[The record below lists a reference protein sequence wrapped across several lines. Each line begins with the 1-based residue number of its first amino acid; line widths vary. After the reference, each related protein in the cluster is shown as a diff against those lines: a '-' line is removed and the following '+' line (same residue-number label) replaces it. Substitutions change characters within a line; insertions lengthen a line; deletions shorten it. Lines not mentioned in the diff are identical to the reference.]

1 MKASTH
7 AATGRKNAASMDV
20 LLFMTKGIKAMDE
33 KRISALRPSTGVATG
48 SRPDECQRVMTKS
61 AWALIQAAYKNLMR
75 KRMLSF
81 LKKR

>member
-1 MKASTH
+1 
-7 AATGRKNAASMDV
+7 
-20 LLFMTKGIKAMDE
+20 MTKGMKAMDE

-48 SRPDECQRVMTKS
+48 SCPDACQRVMTKS
-61 AWALIQAAYKNLMR
+61 AWAHTQTAYKNLKG